1 MTDTRQRSLDDLPIQ
16 PVDDSS
22 PVPLYHQV
30 ETSLRALI
38 QEGVLSPGDLLPPE
52 VELSRAFGVGR
63 HTMRMAL
70 SRLAD
75 AHLIT
80 RKAGRGTVVSRQT
93 GRLQFFLDRSFT
105 RQMADLGRRARSR
118 VLQAFSGVVDD
129 DAPPVLKSRSGE
141 PCFTLM
147 RLRYGDE
154 EPVGLQKSIVLTK
167 KCPGL
172 EGHDFNE
179 ESLYEVLARLYRLE
193 VHEIKHT
200 VTAVAADDLKAELL
214 QVSPGDPLLL
224 VNTTA
229 YLASGEII
237 EFTTSYYRTD
247 LYEYSTR
254 DTFSP
259 C

>member
-1 MTDTRQRSLDDLPIQ
+1 MTDTRQRHLHELPIQ
-16 PVDDSS
+16 PVDPGS

-30 ETSLRALI
+30 ESNLRALI
-38 QEGVLSPGDLLPPE
+38 QDGILSPGDLLPPE
-52 VELSRAFGVGR
+52 VELSRAYGVGR

-70 SRLAD
+70 SRLAEE
-75 AHLIT
+75 HLIT

-93 GRLQFFLDRSFT
+93 SRVQFFLDRSFT
-105 RQMADLGRRARSR
+105 RQMADMGRRAHSR
-118 VLQAFSGVVDD
+118 VLQAFSGVVDAS
-129 DAPPVLKSRSGE
+129 APPALKPRNGA
-141 PCFTLM
+141 PCFTLI
-147 RLRYGDE
+147 RLRFGDD
-154 EPVGLQKSIVLTK
+154 EPVGLQKSIILTEQ
-167 KCPGL
+167 CPDL
-172 EGHDFNE
+172 EKHDFNV
-179 ESLYEVLARLYRLE
+179 ESLYDVLARVYRLV

-214 QVSPGDPLLL
+214 HIRAGDPLLV
-224 VNTTA
+224 VNTAA

-254 DTFSP
+254 DTYSP